1 LKLLIMAKETKLN
14 FGKHKGRKL
23 KDVFKEDRAYVQ
35 WMYDT
40 FEKGSFLQNAAAWLI
55 EGTGEKKRA
64 EFLRAKVSMDK
75 QFEKALDNND

>member
-1 LKLLIMAKETKLN
+1 MAKEVKLN

-23 KDVFKEDRAYVQ
+23 KDVFRDDRPYVQ

-40 FEKGSFLQNAAAWLI
+40 FEKGSFLHNAAAWLI
-55 EGTGEKKRA
+55 EGIGEKKRG

-75 QFEKALDNND
+75 QFEKALGNGD